1 MRILDLFSCAGGAA
15 VGYHRAGFDVVGVD
29 IAPQP
34 RYPFAFIQ
42 SDVLALDQ
50 RFLRSFD
57 AIHASPP
64 CQGYTAMRHAPGAKG
79 APMMIDQTRSLLEA
93 TGRPWIIENVEEA
106 RWAMREPI
114 MLCGSMFG
122 LGAQG
127 CRTQRHRLFESNVA
141 ISAPSP
147 CDHDARPVVGVY
159 GGHARKRSAK
169 AGGRGTRDVWEGGH
183 KAAAGFSTGR
193 PPEDLLPWLEDRK
206 WAYIRLEGRNFGD
219 VPLNVELKLEVWDSP
234 NSAGV
239 IIDAVRCA
247 RLALDRGIGGPL
259 LGPSAWFMK
268 SPPEQYHDDVARDR
282 LDEYIKT
289 YRRRATP
296 AAETVETATG
306 GADGT
311 P

>member
-29 IAPQP
+29 ISPQP

-42 SDVLALDQ
+42 TDVLALDQ

-64 CQGYTAMRHAPGAKG
+64 CQGYTAMRHAPGARG
-79 APMMIDQTRSLLEA
+79 APMLIDQTRSLLEA
-93 TGRPWIIENVEEA
+93 SGRPWIIENVEEA

-127 CRTQRHRLFESNVA
+127 CRTQRHRLFESNIA

-159 GGHARKRSAK
+159 GGHARKRAAK

-183 KAAAGFSTGR
+183 KAAASEALGIDWMTLAEMSEAVPPAYTEHLGLQLGR
-193 PPEDLLPWLEDRK
+193 HLLASRASL
-206 WAYIRLEGRNFGD
+206 
-219 VPLNVELKLEVWDSP
+219 
-234 NSAGV
+234 
-239 IIDAVRCA
+239 
-247 RLALDRGIGGPL
+247 
-259 LGPSAWFMK
+259 
-268 SPPEQYHDDVARDR
+268 VA
-282 LDEYIKT
+282 
-289 YRRRATP
+289 
-296 AAETVETATG
+296 
-306 GADGT
+306 
-311 P
+311 